1 MATEAEIIPEPIS
14 VLKAEEEISKPSLD
28 LKKSEGGLAVPAAG
42 TYESSDKSE
51 NVELGTNNGVETLNT
66 VSQGNPEISEGESF
80 SISPEVSKVSETCG
94 MSDHSTVDDTPFKAG
109 KIAED
114 DEKISKMEEIANNDS
129 SPEEKLGSIGEEMS
143 QNAEIEY
150 NKQEANLEVKKQ
162 ASIGNP
168 DPIIDSSNEAN
179 EIVTKAGHSSNIQEE
194 LEDKSIEEKKDTEPE
209 KLPAAVEKGEDTEAT
224 YPIETPVISDST
236 GDILTSK
243 VAETS
248 EIKDHEP
255 IPEISEVAK
264 KELQNENPYE
274 VVACIHE
281 PATEVG
287 EKLEEV
293 SKEPEIDE
301 HPKLDISS
309 SSTVKESIKED
320 ESIPLKS
327 IEKASSSTD
336 LEDSTSDTKEKTLVE
351 ESTNN
356 AELESA
362 PVAPETEEK
371 KQETYNVVPTEES
384 SLATTGHDGACV
396 DGADIA
402 VEPADSSVSCEKDKE
417 ISREEDGMQDKVP
430 YEHSETPLPQ
440 ATNET
445 LMEEAD
451 NPTLDNPKIE
461 SKETGPEHL
470 PEGSFVHTEQETG
483 KCISVAETLKDEQ
496 SSNLGFVK
504 EKIED
509 GKPLDETTDLG
520 EASGICRD
528 VEKVIQAE
536 DDLAKNL
543 TEQETLALKGFPDQI
558 SEVINMNV
566 HEEQSKETTPELSKS
581 QADETISNVQN
592 QETEEKI
599 NEEPEDKLEDEL
611 KANEVSKA
619 AILPKEVEDY
629 TSVSNECL
637 KEGDAKEHVE
647 AKNLEVEEDSTKDRE
662 ASLVVEREERKQ
674 NQGSGEPESV
684 QESEEKIKDIVHE
697 SMQHCQD
704 KSDETVTKVEAETSL
719 DNTKMNEELVETSQ
733 ETSKSDTIQET
744 KQVENPQQEVE
755 KTEPVSEPEVNEAE
769 QTKVVPETSSESIP
783 TSTAELPSKD
793 EEIEAAHLSDKIGEE
808 MHKVAEI
815 VKHDSTIEE
824 EEVVVES
831 EPKAVSVEKTIVDEG
846 LQNKEPEDQIQT
858 TTSTTPYKD
867 ALSDSKQ
874 TAEICVEKEEMHK
887 IAEIVKHD
895 STIEE
900 EEESEPKSVS
910 VEETIVDEGLQ
921 NKEPEDQIQTT
932 TSTTPSKDDLSDSKQ
947 TAEICVEKEDVEE
960 GKKDETGAARA
971 IEVEEQKDQ
980 SSASASTEAFVDQ
993 ETSVAQASL
1002 AVESREIE
1010 NSALPSE
1017 KHETM
1022 ETEPQKD
1029 ESPPKIQEQTPEVE
1043 EASNVVE
1050 TSEKAFDNELIK
1062 EKLVKASSGENQND
1076 NTSETIVNEVS
1087 KEELLEVKEVTETS
1101 YLTSELEELV
1111 KDGYGEDELKDK
1123 LIKDKALET
1132 TQTEE
1137 DVTEA
1142 QKISENEIIEKQIV
1156 CEDKTAENP
1165 RQASSVTP
1173 IEEES
1178 NLELSQAG
1186 QEGAKGSDNQ
1196 ISRELEPIENTE
1208 ITSSIVKEHAPIDLQ
1223 DKVAE
1228 SSQKAEVEDV
1238 KEVYP
1243 EEADIGHG
1251 GDNIIDNSG
1260 KKITEVLTSVED
1272 STKVKELKDEHTV
1285 EKTNETLKIPAY
1297 ESEKDGA
1304 NNNVEKEIAAE
1315 DQTVKDQEHAQV
1327 SVKEATIVPEE
1338 AMEKPEAIDLQ
1349 PVVAKEISHGE
1360 EKTGTSVVEINP
1372 EQASASSGNLS
1383 LSDLLQRSADE
1394 KIDVADRV
1402 IEERELTISKE
1413 EAHVEDAETIPAK
1426 EPKIDDV
1433 PGGDEHNRND
1443 SGSDAPVIVEA
1454 PRDTEIKPHKKSQN
1468 ILSGVGSK
1476 VKNSISKVKKAITGK
1491 SSKEPKATS
1500 SKNERAVF
1508 GFLVHT

>member
-28 LKKSEGGLAVPAAG
+28 LKKSEDGLGVPAAQ

-94 MSDHSTVDDTPFKAG
+94 MSDHSTVGDTPFKAD

-114 DEKISKMEEIANNDS
+114 DEKISKIEEIVNNDS

-150 NKQEANLEVKKQ
+150 NNQEANLELKKQ

-168 DPIIDSSNEAN
+168 DPIIDTSNEAN

-209 KLPAAVEKGEDTEAT
+209 KLPAAVETGEDTEAT
-224 YPIETPVISDST
+224 DPIETSVISDST

-248 EIKDHEP
+248 EVKDHEP
-255 IPEISEVAK
+255 ISEISEVAE
-264 KELQNENPYE
+264 KELRNENPYQE
-274 VVACIHE
+274 VASIHE
-281 PATEVG
+281 PSAEVG
-287 EKLEEV
+287 EKLKEV

-301 HPKLDISS
+301 HTKLDISS
-309 SSTVKESIKED
+309 FSVSGETVKESIKED

-327 IEKASSSTD
+327 TEKASSSTD
-336 LEDSTSDTKEKTLVE
+336 LVDSTSDTKEKTLVE

-362 PVAPETEEK
+362 PVALEPEEK

-384 SLATTGHDGACV
+384 SLTTTGPEGACV

-430 YEHSETPLPQ
+430 YEHSETPLPP
-440 ATNET
+440 ATGET
-445 LMEEAD
+445 LMEKAD
-451 NPTLDNPKIE
+451 NPTLDIPKIE
-461 SKETGPEHL
+461 SKETGPEHF

-496 SSNLGFVK
+496 SSNLGFVE

-509 GKPLDETTDLG
+509 GKPLDEATDLG

-543 TEQETLALKGFPDQI
+543 TEQETVVLKGFPDQV
-558 SEVINMNV
+558 SEAINMNV

-581 QADETISNVQN
+581 QADETISNDQN
-592 QETEEKI
+592 QETEQKI

-611 KANEVSKA
+611 KANDVSKA

-647 AKNLEVEEDSTKDRE
+647 AKNLEVEEHSTKDRE
-662 ASLVVEREERKQ
+662 ASLVEELEVRKQ
-674 NQGSGEPESV
+674 NQGSGEPETV
-684 QESEEKIKDIVHE
+684 QESEEKVKDIVHE

-719 DNTKMNEELVETSQ
+719 DNTKMNEELVNLSLVETSQ
-733 ETSKSDTIQET
+733 ETSKSDAIQET

-769 QTKVVPETSSESIP
+769 QTKVVPETSSEFPSESIP
-783 TSTAELPSKD
+783 TSTEELPSKD
-793 EEIEAAHLSDKIGEE
+793 EETEAAHLSDKIGEE

-815 VKHDSTIEE
+815 VKHDITIEE
-824 EEVVVES
+824 EEES
-831 EPKAVSVEKTIVDEG
+831 EPKVVSVEKTIVDEG

-858 TTSTTPYKD
+858 TTLTTPSKD
-867 ALSDSKQ
+867 DVSDSKQ
-874 TAEICVEKEEMHK
+874 TAEICLEKEE
-887 IAEIVKHD
+887 
-895 STIEE
+895 
-900 EEESEPKSVS
+900 
-910 VEETIVDEGLQ
+910 VED
-921 NKEPEDQIQTT
+921 
-932 TSTTPSKDDLSDSKQ
+932 
-947 TAEICVEKEDVEE
+947 
-960 GKKDETGAARA
+960 GKKDETGAAQA

-980 SSASASTEAFVDQ
+980 SSALALTEAIVDQ

-1029 ESPPKIQEQTPEVE
+1029 ESPPKIQEQTTEVV

-1062 EKLVKASSGENQND
+1062 EKLVEASAGENQSD
-1076 NTSETIVNEVS
+1076 NTNETIVNEVS
-1087 KEELLEVKEVTETS
+1087 KEELLEVKEVSETS
-1101 YLTSELEELV
+1101 YLTSELEELG

-1123 LIKDKALET
+1123 LIKDEALET

-1142 QKISENEIIEKQIV
+1142 HKISENEIIEKQIV

-1165 RQASSVTP
+1165 RQASSVAPT
-1173 IEEES
+1173 EEDS

-1186 QEGAKGSDNQ
+1186 QEVAK
-1196 ISRELEPIENTE
+1196 
-1208 ITSSIVKEHAPIDLQ
+1208 DLQ

-1243 EEADIGHG
+1243 EEADVGHG
-1251 GDNIIDNSG
+1251 GDKMIDNSG
-1260 KKITEVLTSVED
+1260 KRITEELTSVED

-1285 EKTNETLKIPAY
+1285 DKTIETLKIPAY

-1304 NNNVEKEIAAE
+1304 NNNVEKEIVAE
-1315 DQTVKDQEHAQV
+1315 DQTVKDQEQAQV
-1327 SVKEATIVPEE
+1327 SLKEAAIVPEE

-1349 PVVAKEISHGE
+1349 PGEAKEIAHGE
-1360 EKTGTSVVEINP
+1360 EITDTSVVEINP

-1383 LSDLLQRSADE
+1383 LSDLLQRSAEE

-1402 IEERELTISKE
+1402 IEERELTVSKE

-1433 PGGDEHNRND
+1433 PGGEEHNKND

-1491 SSKEPKATS
+1491 SSKEPKTIS

-1508 GFLVHT
+1508 VFWFFGTYMNNT

>member
-28 LKKSEGGLAVPAAG
+28 LKKSEDELGVPAAQ

-80 SISPEVSKVSETCG
+80 SISPEVSKVSETSG
-94 MSDHSTVDDTPFKAG
+94 MSDHSTVGDTPFKAD

-114 DEKISKMEEIANNDS
+114 DEKISKIEEIVNNDS

-150 NKQEANLEVKKQ
+150 NNQEANLELKKQ

-168 DPIIDSSNEAN
+168 DPIIDTSNEAN
-179 EIVTKAGHSSNIQEE
+179 EIVSKAGHSSNIQEE

-209 KLPAAVEKGEDTEAT
+209 KLPAVVETGEDTEAT
-224 YPIETPVISDST
+224 DPIETSVISDST

-248 EIKDHEP
+248 EVKDHEP
-255 IPEISEVAK
+255 ISEISEVAE
-264 KELQNENPYE
+264 KELRNENPYQE
-274 VVACIHE
+274 VASIHE
-281 PATEVG
+281 PAAEVG

-301 HPKLDISS
+301 HTKLDISS
-309 SSTVKESIKED
+309 SSVSGETVKVSIKED

-327 IEKASSSTD
+327 TEKASSSTD
-336 LEDSTSDTKEKTLVE
+336 LVDSTSDTKEKTLVE

-362 PVAPETEEK
+362 PVAPEPEEK

-384 SLATTGHDGACV
+384 SLATTGPEGACV

-430 YEHSETPLPQ
+430 YEHSETPLPP
-440 ATNET
+440 ATGET
-445 LMEEAD
+445 LMENVD
-451 NPTLDNPKIE
+451 NPTLDIPKIE

-470 PEGSFVHTEQETG
+470 PEGSFVHTEQESG

-496 SSNLGFVK
+496 SSNLGFVE

-509 GKPLDETTDLG
+509 GKTLDEATDLG

-528 VEKVIQAE
+528 VKKFIQAE

-543 TEQETLALKGFPDQI
+543 TEQETVVLKGFPDQV
-558 SEVINMNV
+558 SEAINMNV

-592 QETEEKI
+592 QETEQKI

-611 KANEVSKA
+611 KANDVSEA

-647 AKNLEVEEDSTKDRE
+647 AKNLEVEEHSTKDRE
-662 ASLVVEREERKQ
+662 ASLVEELEVRKQ
-674 NQGSGEPESV
+674 NQLSGEPESV
-684 QESEEKIKDIVHE
+684 QESEEKVKDIVHE

-719 DNTKMNEELVETSQ
+719 DNTKMNEELVNLSLVETSQ
-733 ETSKSDTIQET
+733 ETSKSDAIQET

-755 KTEPVSEPEVNEAE
+755 KTEPILEPEVNEAE
-769 QTKVVPETSSESIP
+769 QTKVVPETSSEFPSESIP
-783 TSTAELPSKD
+783 TSTVELPSKD

-808 MHKVAEI
+808 MHEVAEI
-815 VKHDSTIEE
+815 VKHDSTIQEDEE
-824 EEVVVES
+824 EES
-831 EPKAVSVEKTIVDEG
+831 EPKDVSVEKTIVDEG
-846 LQNKEPEDQIQT
+846 LQNKE
-858 TTSTTPYKD
+858 S
-867 ALSDSKQ
+867 
-874 TAEICVEKEEMHK
+874 
-887 IAEIVKHD
+887 
-895 STIEE
+895 
-900 EEESEPKSVS
+900 
-910 VEETIVDEGLQ
+910 
-921 NKEPEDQIQTT
+921 EDQIQTT
-932 TSTTPSKDDLSDSKQ
+932 TSTTPSKDDLSNSNQ
-947 TAEICVEKEDVEE
+947 TAEICLEKEEVED

-971 IEVEEQKDQ
+971 VEVEEQKDQ
-980 SSASASTEAFVDQ
+980 SSASALTEAIVDQ

-1010 NSALPSE
+1010 NFALPSE
-1017 KHETM
+1017 KHEIM
-1022 ETEPQKD
+1022 ETEPRKD
-1029 ESPPKIQEQTPEVE
+1029 ESPPKIQEQTMEVE

-1062 EKLVKASSGENQND
+1062 EKLVKASAGENQSD
-1076 NTSETIVNEVS
+1076 NTNETIVNEVS
-1087 KEELLEVKEVTETS
+1087 KEELLEVREVTETS
-1101 YLTSELEELV
+1101 YLTSELEELG

-1142 QKISENEIIEKQIV
+1142 HKISENEIIEKQIV

-1165 RQASSVTP
+1165 RQASSVAPT
-1173 IEEES
+1173 EEDS

-1186 QEGAKGSDNQ
+1186 QEVAKGSDNQ

-1243 EEADIGHG
+1243 EEADVGHG
-1251 GDNIIDNSG
+1251 GDKMIDNSG
-1260 KKITEVLTSVED
+1260 KRITEELTSVED

-1285 EKTNETLKIPAY
+1285 DKTIETLKIPAY

-1304 NNNVEKEIAAE
+1304 NNNVEKEIVAE
-1315 DQTVKDQEHAQV
+1315 DQTVKDQEQAQV
-1327 SVKEATIVPEE
+1327 SMKEATNVPEE

-1349 PVVAKEISHGE
+1349 PGEAKEIAHGE
-1360 EKTGTSVVEINP
+1360 EKTDTSVVEINP

-1383 LSDLLQRSADE
+1383 LSDLLQRSAEE

-1402 IEERELTISKE
+1402 IEERELTVSKE

-1433 PGGDEHNRND
+1433 PGGEEHNKND

-1491 SSKEPKATS
+1491 SSKEPKTIS
-1500 SKNERAVF
+1500 SKVNDK
-1508 GFLVHT
+1508 